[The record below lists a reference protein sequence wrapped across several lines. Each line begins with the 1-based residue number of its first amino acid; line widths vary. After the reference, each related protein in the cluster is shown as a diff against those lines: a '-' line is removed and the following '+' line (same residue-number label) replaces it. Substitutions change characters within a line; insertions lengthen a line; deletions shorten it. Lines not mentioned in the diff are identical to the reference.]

1 MSAQMTCPKTE
12 ESEGSLMEVLTGQGT
27 KQCIK
32 GDRVD
37 NLYDREVA
45 ERAEIH
51 LLTKVAKLGFRS
63 FSLAWLLVDRQ
74 WQIVAFAE

>member
-1 MSAQMTCPKTE
+1 M
-12 ESEGSLMEVLTGQGT
+12 MEVIGQESS

-37 NLYDREVA
+37 NLYDRELA
-45 ERAEIH
+45 EKAEIK
-51 LLTKVAKLGFRS
+51 LLTRVAKQGFQS

>member
-1 MSAQMTCPKTE
+1 
-12 ESEGSLMEVLTGQGT
+12 METISHHGQ

-45 ERAEIH
+45 ERAEIN
-51 LLTKVAKLGFRS
+51 LLTKVAKGGFQR

>member
-1 MSAQMTCPKTE
+1 
-12 ESEGSLMEVLTGQGT
+12 MEATIHHGE

-37 NLYDREVA
+37 NLYDRGIA
-45 ERAEIH
+45 EKAEIN
-51 LLTKVAKLGFRS
+51 LLTKVAKSGFRS

-74 WQIVAFAE
+74 WQIVAFASDPLDG

>member
-1 MSAQMTCPKTE
+1 MNVGQSKKTC
-12 ESEGSLMEVLTGQGT
+12 
-27 KQCIK
+27 IR

-45 ERAEIH
+45 EKAEVN
-51 LLTKVAKLGFRS
+51 LLTNVAKQGFSS
-63 FSLAWLLVDRQ
+63 FSLAWLMVDRQ

>member
-1 MSAQMTCPKTE
+1 MSMT
-12 ESEGSLMEVLTGQGT
+12 SDRDT
-27 KQCIK
+27 KQCIR

-45 ERAEIH
+45 ERAEIN
-51 LLTKVAKLGFRS
+51 LLTKIAKQGFES

>member
-1 MSAQMTCPKTE
+1 MSVTTNRD
-12 ESEGSLMEVLTGQGT
+12 S
-27 KQCIK
+27 KQCIR

-45 ERAEIH
+45 ERAEIN
-51 LLTKVAKLGFRS
+51 LLTKIAKQGFES

>member
-1 MSAQMTCPKTE
+1 MSMTTDRD
-12 ESEGSLMEVLTGQGT
+12 S
-27 KQCIK
+27 KQCIR

-45 ERAEIH
+45 ERAEIN
-51 LLTKVAKLGFRS
+51 LLTKIAKQGFES

>member
-1 MSAQMTCPKTE
+1 M
-12 ESEGSLMEVLTGQGT
+12 METLTGQGGRR
-27 KQCIK
+27 CIK

-45 ERAEIH
+45 EKAEIH

>member
-1 MSAQMTCPKTE
+1 
-12 ESEGSLMEVLTGQGT
+12 METISHHGH

-45 ERAEIH
+45 EKAEIN
-51 LLTKVAKLGFRS
+51 LLTKVGKSGVES
-63 FSLAWLLVDRQ
+63 FSLAWLMVDRQ
-74 WQIVAFAE
+74 WQIVAFASDPLDG

>member
-1 MSAQMTCPKTE
+1 MKKTNNP
-12 ESEGSLMEVLTGQGT
+12 SG
-27 KQCIK
+27 KHCIK

-45 ERAEIH
+45 EKAEIN
-51 LLTKVAKLGFRS
+51 LLTKVAKSGFKS